1 MSNSEA
7 NKASIP
13 EIVEVESS
21 TSTST
26 SNDRMYG
33 EDFDTSSEESVGK

>member
-7 NKASIP
+7 TKASIP
-13 EIVEVESS
+13 EIVELEYN

-26 SNDRMYG
+26 SNNRMYG
-33 EDFDTSSEESVGK
+33 EDFDTFSEESGRK